1 MKFESRAL
9 THFSDCWGPPL
20 KADYLQIAVDAGA
33 SLKAKYLHIKFTV
46 GGPLK
51 AEYLVMI
58 CFVVYYMSE

>member
-1 MKFESRAL
+1 
-9 THFSDCWGPPL
+9 L
-20 KADYLQIAVDAGA
+20 KG
-33 SLKAKYLHIKFTV
+33 KYLHITVSV